1 MKKSLI
7 NIITLAVSVANLVLM
22 IILVFAIVPA
32 MKNTNNLITTICTA
46 ISLEL
51 ENSDGS
57 VGLENVPIENIA
69 VYNVSE
75 QIMANLKPGTDLD
88 KNGNPNPHYMIL
100 NVTISMNKADEDY
113 ATYGTAEA
121 MLEREGLIRSRIQ
134 NIITQYTKEEAQAN
148 VPGLEEEVLAS
159 LRKLY
164 NDSDFIIDVSFS
176 DYIFQ

>member
-7 NIITLAVSVANLVLM
+7 NIITLAVSVANMVLM
-22 IILVFAIVPA
+22 IILVFAIVPT
-32 MKNTNNLITTICTA
+32 MKNTNNLITKICTA
-46 ISLEL
+46 INLEL
-51 ENSDGS
+51 ENSNGPA
-57 VGLENVPIENIA
+57 GLEDIPIENIA

-75 QIMANLKPGTDLD
+75 QIMANLKSGGDLD
-88 KNGNPNPHYMIL
+88 KNGNPIEHYMIF

-113 ATYGTAEA
+113 ETYGTAEA

-134 NIITQYTKEEAQAN
+134 NVITQYTKEEAQAN
-148 VPGLEEEVLAS
+148 VAGLEEEVLTS